1 DIDANK
7 DMYLVNVHTD
17 KDIFGVNDDAVIVE
31 DVEMLFD
38 VADDLR
44 GEEVF
49 ISQDVPFNDAAATT
63 TTATINDITLAQAL
77 AKLKS
82 AKPKAATTTAAI
94 IITTAS
100 SRPKAKGI
108 VIHDQEQAPTLTKDQ
123 LMLDEELAFQL
134 HAEEE
139 EEEEMMPREN
149 AQQIKEVNI
158 DWDDVQAKI
167 DADFELTQRLQAEE

>member
-1 DIDANK
+1 KRLYKVGLSARVESSKDIGLGEEDASKQGRIADIDANK

-108 VIHDQEQAPTLTKDQ
+108 VIHDQEQAPTLTVP
-123 LMLDEELAFQL
+123 L
-134 HAEEE
+134 
-139 EEEEMMPREN
+139 
-149 AQQIKEVNI
+149 
-158 DWDDVQAKI
+158 
-167 DADFELTQRLQAEE
+167 